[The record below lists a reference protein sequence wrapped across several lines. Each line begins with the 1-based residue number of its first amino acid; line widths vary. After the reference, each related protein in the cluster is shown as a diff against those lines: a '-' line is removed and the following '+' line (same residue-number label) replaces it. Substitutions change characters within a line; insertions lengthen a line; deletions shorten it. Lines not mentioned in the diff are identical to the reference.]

1 MARKPGGPASAFDFE
16 EMWRSFG
23 SMAPDWGKA
32 FRGGAAPG
40 RLWQDMIRSHQ
51 RNVEAVTKLNEA
63 AAHAMRQ
70 VGERQLELI
79 RATMAEAQNIGQAVG
94 SSGGSSPA
102 GPEAVSAAFERALA
116 AMRDI
121 AEIAEKAN
129 REALE
134 AIARRSEDFQSE
146 LREMMAQAPSAERE

>member
-16 EMWRSFG
+16 EMWRAFG

-32 FRGGAAPG
+32 LQGVPPG
-40 RLWQDMIRSHQ
+40 KLWQDMVRSQQ

-63 AAHAMRQ
+63 VAHAMRQ

-79 RATMAEAQNIGQAVG
+79 RATMAEAQKIGQAMG
-94 SSGGSSPA
+94 RTGGASA
-102 GPEAVSAAFERALA
+102 APEAVSAAFERALT

-134 AIARRSEDFQSE
+134 AITKRSEAFEAE
-146 LREMMAQAPSAERE
+146 LREMMAQAPATERE